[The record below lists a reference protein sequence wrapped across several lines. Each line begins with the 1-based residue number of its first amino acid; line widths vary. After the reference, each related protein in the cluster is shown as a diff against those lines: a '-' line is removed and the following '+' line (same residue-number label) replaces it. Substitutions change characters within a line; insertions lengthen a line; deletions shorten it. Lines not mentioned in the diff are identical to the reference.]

1 MAARN
6 LKPLWKVSAHVA
18 AESEDA
24 AAELLANQFGTIASV
39 YADVETRETTA
50 SVYVPRVTAAQRAAV
65 RDGLKLLQAAGLDCG
80 PARVAVKKI
89 RREDWAE
96 SWKRHFKPLEVS
108 PRLLVK
114 PSWIKRRPKR
124 GQAVVILDPGL
135 SFGTGQH
142 PTTGFCLGEVAR
154 LAPVWEAPSIRP
166 VKAPLA
172 LAQAEVGRAS
182 RPATVARAS
191 SPAPRSLLDAGC
203 GSGILAIAAAKLG
216 YSPVEAFDFDP
227 EAVRVAKDNAAQN
240 DVRVPILRRDLTRLP
255 MRSSRQF
262 DVVCANLIYDLLIA
276 QRDKL
281 LARLAP
287 GGTLVLAGI
296 LREQFPAVR
305 RAFEE
310 AGLQLVNQRA
320 GGEWVSGSFTWR

>member
-6 LKPLWKVSAHVA
+6 LKPLWKVSLHVA

-24 AAELLANQFGTIASV
+24 AAELLASHFGTIASV

-50 SVYVPRVTAAQRAAV
+50 SVYVPGVTAAQRAAV
-65 RDGLKLLQAAGLDCG
+65 RDGLKLLQDSGLDCG
-80 PARVAVKKI
+80 PARLTVKKI

-108 PRLLVK
+108 PRLLIK
-114 PSWIKRRPKR
+114 PSWIKRKPRR

-142 PTTGFCLGEVAR
+142 PTTGFCLAELAR
-154 LAPVWEAPSIRP
+154 LRDDS
-166 VKAPLA
+166 
-172 LAQAEVGRAS
+172 
-182 RPATVARAS
+182 ARQ
-191 SPAPRSLLDAGC
+191 SLLDAGC

-216 YSPVEAFDFDP
+216 YAPIQAFDFDP
-227 EAVRVAKDNAAQN
+227 EAVRVAKDNARQN
-240 DVRVPILRRDLTRLP
+240 EVLVPIQRRDLTKLP
-255 MRSSRQF
+255 ATSAKKF
-262 DVVCANLIYDLLIA
+262 NVVCANLIYDLLIA
-276 QRDKL
+276 ERDKL

-296 LREQFPAVR
+296 LTEQFPAVE
-305 RAFEE
+305 RAFAQ
-310 AGLQLVNQRA
+310 AGLRLLRSRVE
-320 GGEWVSGSFTWR
+320 GEWRSGSFARH